1 MLISFSKYH
10 GAGNDFVIVDGRNE
24 SINLSTQQI
33 SFLCHRQFGIGAD
46 GLMLLESDSN
56 YDFKMRYFNSD
67 GNESTMCGNGGR
79 CLVKFA
85 NKLGLINNETLFV
98 GIDGEHMAQ
107 IVNENTVRLK
117 MIDVK
122 EMIVG
127 DDHYI
132 INTGSPHYVQF
143 VVEVG
148 HIDVPYQGRLVRKT
162 FLPEQGGVNAN
173 FAQLTTEGIKIRT
186 YERGVEAETLACG
199 TGAVATAIAT
209 NHWFNETKNSYT
221 LLALGGTLKVSFNKV
236 SENRYEDI
244 WLEGP
249 VTHVFDGIIEI

>member
-1 MLISFSKYH
+1 MI
-10 GAGNDFVIVDGRNE
+10 IDGRIE
-24 SINLSTQQI
+24 KFELSTPQI
-33 SFLCHRQFGIGAD
+33 SFLCHRQLGIGAD
-46 GLMLLESDSN
+46 GLMLLENDSN
-56 YDFKMRYFNSD
+56 FDFKMRYFNSD
-67 GNESTMCGNGGR
+67 GEESTMCGNGGR

-85 NKLGLINNETLFV
+85 NKLGIINNETLFGGV
-98 GIDGEHMAQ
+98 DGEHKAI
-107 IVNENTVRLK
+107 IVDENTVRLK

-143 VVEVG
+143 VVEVD
-148 HIDVPYQGRLVRKT
+148 HIDVPYQGRIVRKT
-162 FLPEQGGVNAN
+162 FLPEQDGVNAN
-173 FAQLTTEGIKIRT
+173 FAQLVPEGINIRT

-221 LLALGGTLKVSFNKV
+221 LFAKGGILKVSFNKV
-236 SENRYEDI
+236 SENHYEDI

-249 VTHVFDGIIEI
+249 VTHVFDGVIDI